1 MKEPSLNSNIFSKKL
16 AAHLICRFWFFLF
29 LFFLFPQPSFSQS
42 DTLKP
47 SIKVSGYIDLYYT
60 YDFGNPNN
68 HNRLPF
74 AYSHSRHNEPNLNLG
89 FMKAAFESKTFRVN
103 MALMTGSYSMA
114 NLASE
119 PGVLKHFLEANVGLK
134 LSKTK
139 NLWIDAGIFSSH
151 IGFES
156 AISKDCWNL
165 TRSILADNTPYYE
178 SGLKLTLISKN
189 EKWLLCGLLL
199 NGWQRIRP
207 IPSRL
212 IPAFGHQLSF
222 KPNSRITFN
231 SSSYIG
237 NEAPDTNLQMRFFHN
252 FYTQF
257 LFSKNVGITL
267 GFDIGVQQ
275 SAFQSSNYHL
285 WYSPVVIAKYNPT
298 QRVSIAARTEFY
310 KDPQGV
316 IIPTTTS
323 NGFQTWS
330 YSLNLDYAIQ
340 SNLVWRFEGRGFTSY
355 DPIFLSHN
363 LPSNQNWFVTSS
375 IAWSF

>member
-1 MKEPSLNSNIFSKKL
+1 
-16 AAHLICRFWFFLF
+16 
-29 LFFLFPQPSFSQS
+29 
-42 DTLKP
+42 
-47 SIKVSGYIDLYYT
+47 LYYT

-257 LFSKNVGITL
+257 LFGKNVGITL
-267 GFDIGVQQ
+267 GFDIGAQQ

-285 WYSPVVIAKYNPT
+285 WYSPVVIAKYNPI

-310 KDPQGV
+310 NDPHGV

-330 YSLNLDYAIQ
+330 YSLNLDYSIQ
-340 SNLVWRFEGRGFTSY
+340 SNFVWRFEGRAFTSH
-355 DPIFLSHN
+355 DLIFLSHN
-363 LPSNQNWFVTSS
+363 LPSNQNWFVISS
-375 IAWSF
+375 IVWSF